1 MLRAAAMLAVMALV
15 AGCGGVTA
23 TPRPT
28 ATATA
33 TEAGSTAAP
42 RVGAS
47 PLSTLTGAEGLCS
60 LLTSEDLGQ
69 FNFVTAA
76 SPDVSSD
83 GPGTAICQYAS
94 GIFLEVYVDDTPEA
108 AEETYQTIL
117 ENAPFEG
124 GHAVQVLGADEAQ
137 VDTEVG
143 DDSAGIAARAGR
155 LSITLSLPPSD
166 TVELQ
171 LATLATLVLQRASD
185 LT

>member
-23 TPRPT
+23 TPQPT

-33 TEAGSTAAP
+33 TEVGSTAAP
-42 RVGAS
+42 PGAS

-108 AEETYQTIL
+108 AAETYQTIL
-117 ENAPFEG
+117 RSAPFEG

-137 VDTEVG
+137 VDTEIG